1 MSAPSQRNEQLDGL
15 RGYAALTVLF
25 FHAILGAD
33 PDLVG
38 RVLYRNFS
46 EINGAGDWLSKI
58 GLTLLNG
65 QTAVVLF
72 FIMSGAVLFESLM
85 RDRSPTPLLIRN
97 FFIRRFFRIYPVL
110 FVCLI
115 ACWLVF
121 NASGTS
127 RTVDNLLL
135 NLGLLEYPVNGATW
149 TLGVEAWGA
158 VLLAL
163 GFLAFKRFKEAGLI
177 VVALIFAFL
186 YLPPLKGHLVQFRMF
201 IYCFALGALIPTSL
215 GKAVLCKIPTWSWPI
230 LLIGTIFARH
240 TIQETIAV
248 FLVGLIYYR
257 KAGAFGDFLARPTS
271 VFLGTISYSLYLWN
285 VLFLEI
291 INHQLQQ
298 IPGLPHPLV
307 TGLISGLAITAL
319 TVPVAYLSVK
329 YVELP
334 FIGVGRLLTSRKKAP
349 QSTFAPQQSGA

>member
-1 MSAPSQRNEQLDGL
+1 M
-15 RGYAALTVLF
+15 VLF
-25 FHAILGAD
+25 FHVILGAD
-33 PDLVG
+33 PDLIS

-46 EINGAGDWLSKI
+46 EINGGSDWLSKI

-85 RDRSPTPLLIRN
+85 RDSSPTPLLVRN

-121 NASGTS
+121 GAAGKP
-127 RTVDNLLL
+127 RTLDNLLL
-135 NLGLLEYPVNGATW
+135 NLSLLEYPVNGATW

-163 GFLAFKRFKEAGLI
+163 GFLAFKRFKEAALI
-177 VVALIFAFL
+177 VVALIFACL
-186 YLPPLKGHLVQFRMF
+186 YLPPLKGYLVQFRLF
-201 IYCFALGALIPTSL
+201 VYCFALDALIPTSL
-215 GKAVLCKIPTWSWPI
+215 GKAVISRIPTWSWPI

-248 FLVGLIYYR
+248 FLIGLVYYR
-257 KAGAFGDFLARPTS
+257 KAGAFGDFLAKPVS
-271 VFLGTISYSLYLWN
+271 VFLGTISFSLYLWN

-291 INHQLQQ
+291 IYHQLHQ
-298 IPGLPHPLV
+298 ISGLPHPLM
-307 TGLISGLAITAL
+307 TGLISGLIITAF

-329 YVELP
+329 YIELP
-334 FIGVGRLLTSRKKAP
+334 LIGVGRLLTSRKKALQP
-349 QSTFAPQQSGA
+349 TFAPQQSRA

>member
-1 MSAPSQRNEQLDGL
+1 MSTSPQRNEQLDGL
-15 RGYAALTVLF
+15 RGYAALMVVF

-46 EINGAGDWLSKI
+46 GITGARDWMSKI

-65 QTAVVLF
+65 ETAVALF

-85 RDRSPTPLLIRN
+85 RDRSPTPSLIRN

-121 NASGTS
+121 NAAGTP
-127 RTVDNLLL
+127 RTADNLLL
-135 NLGLLEYPVNGATW
+135 NLSLLEYPVNGATW

-163 GFLAFKRFKEAGLI
+163 GFLAFKRFKEAGLV
-177 VVALIFAFL
+177 VVALIFACL
-186 YLPPLKGHLVQFRMF
+186 YLPPLMGYLVQFRMF
-201 IYCFALGALIPTSL
+201 IYCFALGALIPTPL
-215 GKAVLCKIPTWSWPI
+215 GRAVISRIPTWSWPI

-257 KAGAFGDFLARPTS
+257 KAGALGDFLARPTS

-291 INHQLQQ
+291 INLQLHRVS
-298 IPGLPHPLV
+298 GLPHPLV
-307 TGLISGLAITAL
+307 TGLISGLVITAFA
-319 TVPVAYLSVK
+319 VPVACLSVK
-329 YVELP
+329 YIELP
-334 FIGVGRLLTSRKKAP
+334 FIGVGRLLTSRKKESLTTF
-349 QSTFAPQQSGA
+349 STQQSGA